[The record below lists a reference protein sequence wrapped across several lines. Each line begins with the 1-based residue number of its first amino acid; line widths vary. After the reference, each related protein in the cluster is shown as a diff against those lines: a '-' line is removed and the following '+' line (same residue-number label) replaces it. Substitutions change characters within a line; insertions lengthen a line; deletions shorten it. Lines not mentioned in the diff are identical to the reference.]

1 MDCMKRNMTQP
12 CVFCGKATFDK
23 NEGKEEGASGRRIGE
38 LIICDS
44 CLSALKKAL
53 GIDKLEYAFRPKAFT

>member
-1 MDCMKRNMTQP
+1 MTQP
-12 CVFCGKATFDK
+12 CVFCGKASFDK
-23 NEGKEEGASGRRIGE
+23 FEGKEEGASGRRIGE

-53 GIDKLEYAFRPKAFT
+53 GIDKLENALQLKVFSFT